1 MDYSSVTSM
10 YSDMYA
16 SMANQSATKLQEQ
29 LKNSDYVKATEQ
41 ELMDACKQFEAYF
54 VEQMYKAMMKTTS
67 FGTEGTGANS
77 TLMDYYKDQMIQ
89 GLAEQTTQQNS
100 GVGLAQVLYE
110 QMRRNYGLDD
120 ADLKQKDDKE
130 GVTAV
135 AGAVQADKVSQADDS
150 LQAEKALQ
158 AGMAV

>member
-1 MDYSSVTSM
+1 MIDYSDVTSM

-29 LKNSDYVKATEQ
+29 LKNQDYVKATEK
-41 ELMDACKQFEAYF
+41 ELMDACQQFEAYF

-67 FGTEGTGANS
+67 FGMGSTGANS

-89 GLAEQTTQQNS
+89 GLAEQTTEQNG
-100 GVGLAQVLYE
+100 GVGLAKMLYE

-120 ADLKQKDDKE
+120 VSLKDEDSKE
-130 GVTAV
+130 DMSANT
-135 AGAVQADKVSQADDS
+135 DRSQA
-150 LQAEKALQ
+150 
-158 AGMAV
+158 GITV

>member
-16 SMANQSATKLQEQ
+16 SMASQSANKLQEQ
-29 LKNSDYVKATEQ
+29 LKNPDYVKATEE
-41 ELMDACKQFEAYF
+41 ELMDACRQFEAYF

-67 FGTEGTGANS
+67 FGTEGTGANA

-89 GLAEQTTQQNS
+89 GLAEQTTQQNG
-100 GVGLAQVLYE
+100 GVGLARMLYE
-110 QMRRNYGLDD
+110 QMRRNYGLEDV
-120 ADLKQKDDKE
+120 DLKKDNKE
-130 GVTAV
+130 GTA
-135 AGAVQADKVSQADDS
+135 AGADGSQADMD
-150 LQAEKALQ
+150 QQVEKALQ

>member
-16 SMANQSATKLQEQ
+16 SMASQSANKLQEQ
-29 LKNSDYVKATEQ
+29 LKNPDYVKATEE
-41 ELMDACKQFEAYF
+41 ELMDACRQFEAYF

-67 FGTEGTGANS
+67 FGTEGTGANA

-89 GLAEQTTQQNS
+89 GLAEQTTQQNG
-100 GVGLAQVLYE
+100 GVGLARMLYE
-110 QMRRNYGLDD
+110 QMRRNYGLEDV
-120 ADLKQKDDKE
+120 DLKKDNKE
-130 GVTAV
+130 VTA
-135 AGAVQADKVSQADDS
+135 AGADGSQADIIR
-150 LQAEKALQ
+150 QVEMAFQ

>member
-16 SMANQSATKLQEQ
+16 SMASQSANKLQEQ
-29 LKNSDYVKATEQ
+29 LKNPDYVKATEE
-41 ELMDACKQFEAYF
+41 ELMDACRQFEAYF

-67 FGTEGTGANS
+67 FGTEGTGANA

-89 GLAEQTTQQNS
+89 GLAEQTTQQNG
-100 GVGLAQVLYE
+100 GVGLARMLYE
-110 QMRRNYGLDD
+110 QMRRNYGLEDV
-120 ADLKQKDDKE
+120 DLKKDNKE
-130 GVTAV
+130 GTA
-135 AGAVQADKVSQADDS
+135 AGADGSQADMNR
-150 LQAEKALQ
+150 QVEKALQ